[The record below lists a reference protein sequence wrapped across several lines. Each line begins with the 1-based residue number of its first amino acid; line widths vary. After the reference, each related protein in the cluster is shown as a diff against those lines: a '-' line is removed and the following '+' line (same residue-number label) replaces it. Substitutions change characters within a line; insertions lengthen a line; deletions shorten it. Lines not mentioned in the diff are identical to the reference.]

1 MTGVRTALLHLS
13 QSGMIVTTFQFTD
26 ASLFAGANVEPK
38 RAFRRFEQV
47 MLKSNIQEGR
57 INQCE

>member
-1 MTGVRTALLHLS
+1 
-13 QSGMIVTTFQFTD
+13 MIVTTFQFTD

-47 MLKSNIQEGR
+47 MLKSNIQERR